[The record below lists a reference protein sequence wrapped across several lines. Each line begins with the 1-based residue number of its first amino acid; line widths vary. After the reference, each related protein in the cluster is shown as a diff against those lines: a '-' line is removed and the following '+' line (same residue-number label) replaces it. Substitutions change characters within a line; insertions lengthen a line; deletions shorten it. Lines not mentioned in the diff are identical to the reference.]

1 MDSGLIG
8 TLDREEM
15 AKEVAVRL
23 AVRRKFYRSAFVVFA
38 VAVVVPALP
47 VIWMSPSASA
57 YVLIGAASAIV
68 GTAAILWVAYI
79 ARRSRLYEEAGRR
92 LLSVR

>member
-8 TLDREEM
+8 TSDREEM

-23 AVRRKFYRSAFVVFA
+23 AVRRKFYRSAFVVF
-38 VAVVVPALP
+38 AVVVPALP

>member
-1 MDSGLIG
+1 MGAEPGRKCVMDSGLIG

-38 VAVVVPALP
+38 VAVVVPAVCPAVLVEAP
-47 VIWMSPSASA
+47 LRGASCHP
-57 YVLIGAASAIV
+57 YRQEQGHH
-68 GTAAILWVAYI
+68 
-79 ARRSRLYEEAGRR
+79 RP
-92 LLSVR
+92 